1 MRPPLKPDYTVAINL
16 FLDELTAHEPKKR
29 LEHHLKAWPM
39 LHDKEMRYQKGDTP
53 KKLWDRM
60 LHRRTLVLQ
69 QHVREL
75 RAAHHKTSALPFDAD
90 AVEAPGIW
98 RDTEGDNGLIAVDS
112 GLRHPD
118 QDSSGLPLGEVC
130 FFPLRPPKE
139 SPSRYGRV
147 GGVGVR
153 GTYGKYGEYGEY
165 GKYGKYGKCGEYGKY
180 VPHRFRIVRDS
191 RTTWGRFRW
200 HFKTAVLCD
209 LRLRHFVEGT

>member
-1 MRPPLKPDYTVAINL
+1 MPAQRISCA
-16 FLDELTAHEPKKR
+16 A
-29 LEHHLKAWPM
+29 
-39 LHDKEMRYQKGDTP
+39 TP
-53 KKLWDRM
+53 
-60 LHRRTLVLQ
+60 
-69 QHVREL
+69 
-75 RAAHHKTSALPFDAD
+75 AAHLPPPA
-90 AVEAPGIW
+90 ASSSSSPAGCG
-98 RDTEGDNGLIAVDS
+98 TAASEGAAVDS

-180 VPHRFRIVRDS
+180 V
-191 RTTWGRFRW
+191 T
-200 HFKTAVLCD
+200 
-209 LRLRHFVEGT
+209 